1 MGPLVFA
8 HLSVC
13 VCLWLWLCICSVCL
27 SVCISSNWVYW
38 VLIAIV
44 CSECLCPCMFILF
57 VCHGSLQPRDKGMTL
72 IQLLYLQFLISV
84 CCLSMQRQFKKL
96 LFALCF
102 FHALV
107 QERRKFGPLGWNI
120 PYEFNETDLRISVR
134 QLHMFLNKYDV
145 SDL

>member
-1 MGPLVFA
+1 
-8 HLSVC
+8 
-13 VCLWLWLCICSVCL
+13 
-27 SVCISSNWVYW
+27 
-38 VLIAIV
+38 
-44 CSECLCPCMFILF
+44 
-57 VCHGSLQPRDKGMTL
+57 MTL